1 LKYLE
6 KSSRKY
12 KLVIDANV
20 IISAV
25 FGGYPEKVIQ
35 ISISHEIFAPHIL
48 KRELEKFIEKVESS
62 KEFPRLKEFF
72 NYILN
77 HIKLVIID
85 RAEKISR
92 DRSDD
97 FYIAA
102 AINEKVDFLIS
113 GDKDLLS
120 CSNIHKLSFKIVSP
134 KEFIDVIR
142 KSQR

>member
-1 LKYLE
+1 MKYSG
-6 KSSRKY
+6 KSSGKY

-20 IISAV
+20 IISAI

-35 ISISHEIFAPHIL
+35 ISISNEIFAPHIL
-48 KRELEKFIEKVESS
+48 KKELEKFVEKVGSS

-77 HIKLVIID
+77 HIKLATIEKV
-85 RAEKISR
+85 EKISR

-102 AINEKVDFLIS
+102 AVQEKVDFLIS

-120 CSNIHKLSFKIVSP
+120 CSNIRKWSFKIVSP
-134 KEFIDVIR
+134 KEFIDIIR
-142 KSQR
+142 KS